1 MLYALFYGSSLLLR
15 AFAAIVPLAMLTI
28 NSRISMVS
36 LVVQPPVGAFT
47 FFIKAPVNDI
57 APMFQLARCLIV
69 TGFTRPLRASI
80 KPCLK
85 PIAFGI
91 QSPFDSVSTRIQAL
105 FNPVTTAIHL
115 CVFAIIPRIKAITS
129 VIKARIN
136 SITFMIQTSIHAV
149 ALAIKTPI
157 DYLATTLEALCPLV
171 VTGVTGLCCAL
182 LIVSIKPIAFGIKPL
197 FDAIS
202 TRIQPLFDPVTPLV
216 ETMLNAVAL
225 IMLFGDGWH
234 YDKCAEYGTDKKD
247 NF

>member
-1 MLYALFYGSSLLLR
+1 
-15 AFAAIVPLAMLTI
+15 
-28 NSRISMVS
+28 
-36 LVVQPPVGAFT
+36 
-47 FFIKAPVNDI
+47 
-57 APMFQLARCLIV
+57 
-69 TGFTRPLRASI
+69 
-80 KPCLK
+80 
-85 PIAFGI
+85 
-91 QSPFDSVSTRIQAL
+91 
-105 FNPVTTAIHL
+105 
-115 CVFAIIPRIKAITS
+115 
-129 VIKARIN
+129 
-136 SITFMIQTSIHAV
+136 
-149 ALAIKTPI
+149 
-157 DYLATTLEALCPLV
+157 